1 MAQEQP
7 LSPRSPVPVR
17 RRKVRSLSVHVRHH
31 PRHLGHV
38 RLGGG
43 LLPPPCDAPVPLKPL
58 SQRAVDYGRHGQGL
72 SRLHQVLGVRGEV
85 RLDPHGHARLPV
97 PHTPGS
103 YEWRRLVRRRARG
116 PARCPAGAP
125 ARWREPRASSLSGTR
140 SNRLSYNPRRT
151 GWRSS
156 QARRTSRGQ
165 EQVPPDVA
173 QRTAV
178 QEPGQVFR
186 PGRRTQ
192 HLLVHRPQHVRSER
206 SNLRSAAD
214 QNSRKGSSTVPR
226 WALAVPQDP
235 QPPAPSRGAAISEV
249 LLDPVARGRVV
260 DRLYLAA
267 LQVGSDSIQALPA
280 AIHVQQSLGLVEDPV
295 AFGGSGHGLRLSPG
309 RPPDRSSSSRASGY
323 SLAVRIASASASRRR
338 SSSAVTLD
346 DRSGSALSW
355 RMSSRTISAAATSRA
370 CA

>member
-214 QNSRKGSSTVPR
+214 QNSRKGSSTVPP
-226 WALAVPQDP
+226 LGPC
-235 QPPAPSRGAAISEV
+235 SS
-249 LLDPVARGRVV
+249 AR
-260 DRLYLAA
+260 
-267 LQVGSDSIQALPA
+267 
-280 AIHVQQSLGLVEDPV
+280 
-295 AFGGSGHGLRLSPG
+295 
-309 RPPDRSSSSRASGY
+309 
-323 SLAVRIASASASRRR
+323 SATT
-338 SSSAVTLD
+338 SAVTGRGDLGGAS
-346 DRSGSALSW
+346 RSGRARSRGRQAVPCRSAGRQRLDPGAAGGHPCPAEP
-355 RMSSRTISAAATSRA
+355 RPRRGPSRLRRIGTWFEIIARPPRTGALPLEPLATLWPSASLRRAPPGAAPAQQSPWTTDPGQPSA
-370 CA
+370 GG